1 MKAAARKATLAR
13 TKSTPA
19 ALLIAAASK
28 KAGANSKA
36 DGKGLGP
43 WERSDDLSP
52 TGSRHVSIESASLR
66 GATDQALASQAEVSR
81 SRRASSESLVD
92 KASAKAE
99 SMRAELRAEVLT
111 RTLAVA
117 LALALGLTLARI
129 LMRARTRART
139 RTRARWR
146 ARSLHLPTSPY
157 ISLHLP
163 TSPLYLPIPRPTRW
177 RARSKGS
184 RRRCAS

>member
-28 KAGANSKA
+28 KALANSKAEGKA

-66 GATDQALASQAEVSR
+66 SAADQALASQAEVSR
-81 SRRASSESLVD
+81 SRRASTESLGG

-111 RTLAVA
+111 RTLAPARTLVRT
-117 LALALGLTLARI
+117 LALAVGLARALI
-129 LMRARTRART
+129 LT
-139 RTRARWR
+139 
-146 ARSLHLPTSPY
+146 
-157 ISLHLP
+157 
-163 TSPLYLPIPRPTRW
+163 
-177 RARSKGS
+177 
-184 RRRCAS
+184 

>member
-28 KAGANSKA
+28 KALANSKAEGKA

-66 GATDQALASQAEVSR
+66 SAADQALASQAEVSR
-81 SRRASSESLVD
+81 SRRASSESLGG

-111 RTLAVA
+111 RTLA
-117 LALALGLTLARI
+117 
-129 LMRARTRART
+129 RARTLAPGPCPPFFAYGIQKVT
-139 RTRARWR
+139 YQELQDGPLAPGPWTP
-146 ARSLHLPTSPY
+146 SSPME
-157 ISLHLP
+157 
-163 TSPLYLPIPRPTRW
+163 
-177 RARSKGS
+177 S
-184 RRRCAS
+184 RR